1 MRNKA
6 TQERLRQTYPTSLCV
21 VLTWFWCFGDGQHA
35 QFNPTA
41 AMMHQ
46 GVHFCLLGVSSLR
59 VSVSPVSFSGC
70 SYVPARSFCLLRL
83 TAAGASRCSC
93 TTRPPVETERPW
105 WALMRSP
112 SLQPSSAHPPLT
124 TKTCPRVIEYVDSR
138 AYKYRYVCVCVCV
151 RDCAQARMSVLLW
164 KNESSS
170 STTGVSSSLLPH
182 STADCCGRHALIN
195 TALLHAF

>member
-6 TQERLRQTYPTSLCV
+6 TLEQLRQTYPTSLCG
-21 VLTWFWCFGDGQHA
+21 VLTWFWCFGVGQNA

-41 AMMHQ
+41 AMVHP

-70 SYVPARSFCLLRL
+70 SYVPARSACLLRL

-105 WALMRSP
+105 CALMRSP

-124 TKTCPRVIEYVDSR
+124 TKTCPRVIEYAGSR
-138 AYKYRYVCVCVCV
+138 AYKYRYVYIYACVHAYETVHKRKWV
-151 RDCAQARMSVLLW
+151 RLGLREWVIQQHNGSQ
-164 KNESSS
+164 
-170 STTGVSSSLLPH
+170 LLPAPAQL
-182 STADCCGRHALIN
+182 TAAAAMRW
-195 TALLHAF
+195 